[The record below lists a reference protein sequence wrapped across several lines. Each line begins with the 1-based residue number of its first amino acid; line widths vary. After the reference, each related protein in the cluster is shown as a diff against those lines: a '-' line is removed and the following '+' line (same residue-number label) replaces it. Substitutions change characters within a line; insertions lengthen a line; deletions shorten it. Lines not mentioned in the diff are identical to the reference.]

1 MAKTGRPSIFTQEL
15 ADTICE
21 RLANGESLK
30 AICEDDDMPDRWTVW
45 KWDRDNHEGFSH
57 KYARAREHQ
66 GDHYFDQCL
75 EVADGKGVAKG
86 RDPQERRLMFDARR
100 WMAGKLK
107 GKYSDKVKH
116 VGGDEDDPVI
126 KTETRLDMSKLSDD
140 QLRALSGIE
149 VPTK

>member
-66 GDHYFDQCL
+66 GDHYFDEC
-75 EVADGKGVAKG
+75 ADMIDGKGVAKG
-86 RDPQERRLMFDARR
+86 NTTTRTCSYENPIPCTP
-100 WMAGKLK
+100 
-107 GKYSDKVKH
+107 
-116 VGGDEDDPVI
+116 DE
-126 KTETRLDMSKLSDD
+126 LN
-140 QLRALSGIE
+140 A
-149 VPTK
+149 